1 MVRVQVISISTSSI
15 CMPLVDGRLSSS
27 IHLSHGLGWGG
38 DAPMVARGSDE
49 ILQKGDALS
58 CEPDCYVLGRGGAR
72 VENMIWK
79 SDTGP
84 VKLTKTPL
92 HPELAS

>member
-1 MVRVQVISISTSSI
+1 MVRVQVISISASSI
-15 CMPLVDGRLSSS
+15 CMPLVDGRRSASTLSQ
-27 IHLSHGLGWGG
+27 GLGWDG
-38 DAPMVARGSDE
+38 DVPRVARGSDQ
-49 ILQKGDALS
+49 ILQKGDVLS
-58 CEPDCYVLGRGGAR
+58 CEPGCYVPGRGGAR